1 MHRPWPRRNPL
12 LANDLG
18 GRVGEGPT
26 RGVEETVKA
35 EGVREGGK
43 AEIGKLEVAIAVE
56 EEFLRF
62 HVVVG
67 DALGMAEIEGED
79 ELLEIMAGGR
89 LWEAAAMG
97 EAREELV
104 ATGVLHDEVDLGA
117 RGHHHVEP
125 EDVGVVGEAT
135 YGRDFAEDERAA
147 PVE

>member
-1 MHRPWPRRNPL
+1 MRRPWPRRNPL

-79 ELLEIMAGGR
+79 ELLEIMA

-117 RGHHHVEP
+117 RGHHHMEP
-125 EDVGVVGEAT
+125 EDVGVVGE
-135 YGRDFAEDERAA
+135 G
-147 PVE
+147 